1 MYLVSRFHCTPQEKK
16 RKKKVVFR
24 GMNEKKVFSG
34 WGETFATTRTST
46 ILGVCNQAVEKPL
59 HRLAIGI
66 RWSSTDLDVIVLA
79 KSLIHEM
86 T

>member
-1 MYLVSRFHCTPQEKK
+1 
-16 RKKKVVFR
+16 
-24 GMNEKKVFSG
+24 MNEKKVFSG